1 MVSLCLVLITGCWD
15 SRELNDQALQM
26 GAGIDLDENGEFVL
40 SNQFALNSKG
50 PSSEGNQQQGSYTE
64 VTKGENVFQASVSM
78 QTRITRKINRGQRT
92 SLVLGEEVARQGIQK
107 IIDIYTRVSE
117 AQLRN
122 DLFVV
127 KDGLAVDLLRSTT
140 PFGSLSQRE
149 YFKLHQAQNEVAD
162 VTFMNLLRS
171 VNGHTQSGAIVPA
184 MEHVQTPLSKTQDE
198 KKEMQ
203 FAYSGIGIFD
213 NDLKL
218 QGFLNLEEAAEVL
231 WLLKRGHNQ
240 SISAYIQEGSG
251 LVTAQLSRL
260 KCKMKPVFGEQ
271 IEFRIALSGNADLM
285 ENGTDLDLF
294 EEANLKLIEQAM
306 EKKAEKQFTQLI
318 KKIQTEYKTDILN
331 FGDTIFR
338 KYPKQ
343 WRSLEN
349 RWEAEF
355 PKVAVSV
362 KVNIKVKRVGLTGAP
377 VQMREEEIK
386 K

>member
-15 SRELNDQALQM
+15 SKELNDQALQV
-26 GAGIDLDENGEFVL
+26 GAGIDLDENGGFVL

-50 PSSEGNQQQGSYTE
+50 PSSEGNQQQASYTE

-78 QTRITRKINRGQRT
+78 QTRVTRKINRGQRT
-92 SLVLGEEVARQGIQK
+92 SLVLGEKVARQGIK
-107 IIDIYTRVSE
+107 KFIDIYTRVSE

-149 YFKLHQAQNEVAD
+149 YFKLHQAQNEIAD
-162 VTFMNLLRS
+162 TTFMNLLRS
-171 VNGHTQSGAIVPA
+171 VNGHTKSGAIVPA
-184 MEHVQTPLSKTQDE
+184 LEHIRTPFSKTQDE
-198 KKEMQ
+198 RKEMQ

-213 NDLKL
+213 NELKL
-218 QGFLNLEEAAEVL
+218 QGFLNNEEASEVL
-231 WLLKRGHNQ
+231 WLLKRGHTQ
-240 SISAYIQEGSG
+240 SISAYIQEGYG

-260 KCKMKPVFGEQ
+260 KCKMKPVFGEN

-285 ENGTDLDLF
+285 DNGTNLDLF
-294 EEANLKLIEQAM
+294 QESNIKLIEQTM

-318 KKIQTEYKTDILN
+318 KKIQTEFKTDILE

-338 KYPKQ
+338 KHPKQ

-362 KVNIKVKRVGLTGAP
+362 KVNIKVKRIGLTGAP
-377 VQMREEEIK
+377 VQMQEEEIK